1 MKGKMQVGYQKTQNL
16 MLISNPLRKLQKDSW
31 KKSYQPTSDQKMEIL
46 TSITLC
52 KSLRP
57 FTFINIISYRILANI
72 FECAFISSFLDK
84 RLKKTKNVYYKCVL
98 ESHFTSI
105 SGREAPFV
113 KKWQN
118 RCTLM
123 ASKPS

>member
-84 RLKKTKNVYYKCVL
+84 RLKKNKKCIL
-98 ESHFTSI
+98 QMCLRIPFHIHFREGGSI
-105 SGREAPFV
+105 CQ
-113 KKWQN
+113 K
-118 RCTLM
+118 M
-123 ASKPS
+123 AKSLYSYG